1 MGVEL
6 VMLLAL
12 SLSAIEAE
20 NILEDEIIL
29 LKEEIIILQE
39 ELDEITPIFNQQ
51 NIDIAQASIEKS
63 QLKAEQKET
72 DITDLSKYH
81 NVSTRLDAAK
91 ENYNKLK
98 WKLYEIENKK
108 ESIEE
113 KIDKLEIELEIK
125 ETTLE
130 KLIKIQSS
138 PTRYQNVGIVLSGV
152 CISMIEHGN
161 NKNCPTYSQLFENF
175 DNTNP
180 LVSGTFETTTND
192 IKRNDPQYENH
203 WKWYEHKDYPTIVM
217 VDPDVEFKNRNITIE
232 IQSRGFY
239 SFNLFENHKQAW
251 DGRTITTFED
261 VKFSHD
267 CKTIIVAPDM
277 ELINRV
283 VGYAITGCQGE
294 FEIDPNI
301 KYIKKTQ
308 KPWTSPYPYDVW
320 LESIKENYEKYM
332 KD

>member
-98 WKLYEIENKK
+98 WK
-108 ESIEE
+108 
-113 KIDKLEIELEIK
+113 
-125 ETTLE
+125 
-130 KLIKIQSS
+130 
-138 PTRYQNVGIVLSGV
+138 
-152 CISMIEHGN
+152 
-161 NKNCPTYSQLFENF
+161 
-175 DNTNP
+175 
-180 LVSGTFETTTND
+180 
-192 IKRNDPQYENH
+192 
-203 WKWYEHKDYPTIVM
+203 
-217 VDPDVEFKNRNITIE
+217 
-232 IQSRGFY
+232 
-239 SFNLFENHKQAW
+239 
-251 DGRTITTFED
+251 
-261 VKFSHD
+261 
-267 CKTIIVAPDM
+267 
-277 ELINRV
+277 
-283 VGYAITGCQGE
+283 
-294 FEIDPNI
+294 
-301 KYIKKTQ
+301 
-308 KPWTSPYPYDVW
+308 
-320 LESIKENYEKYM
+320 
-332 KD
+332 